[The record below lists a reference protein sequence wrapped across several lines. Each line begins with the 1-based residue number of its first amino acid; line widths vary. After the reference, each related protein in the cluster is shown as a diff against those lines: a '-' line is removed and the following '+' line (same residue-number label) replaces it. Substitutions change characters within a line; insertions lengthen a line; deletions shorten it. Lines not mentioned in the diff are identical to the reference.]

1 MVTTG
6 RLRLSVAHLQAL
18 VLAASAHGFRKAAV
32 EGDAVVDSAG
42 VR

>member
-6 RLRLSVAHLQAL
+6 RLRLSVTHLQAL
-18 VLAASAHGFRKAAV
+18 VLAVSAQWYRKAAV